1 MMTVIEDVL
10 DAVRALAQATNPY
23 ATITRAALPP
33 ENGISI
39 FLGAGRATNT
49 FMTKSMRYSL
59 DVVLNGKHSNEATV
73 RGDLCKIHDALV
85 KATSYTSATGY
96 QITSIITA
104 TSPTRIEREANGQ
117 ILYGSALTVTF
128 YYR

>member
-1 MMTVIEDVL
+1 MTVIEDVL
-10 DAVRALAQATNPY
+10 EAVRVLAQATSPY

-39 FLGAGRATNT
+39 FLGAGAATHT
-49 FMTKSMRYSL
+49 FGTKSMRYQL
-59 DVVLNGKHSNEATV
+59 DLVLNGKHSNEATV
-73 RGDLCKIHDALV
+73 RGALCKIHDALA
-85 KATSYTSATGY
+85 KALSYPNTATY
-96 QITSIITA
+96 QITNIMTA
-104 TSPTRIEREANGQ
+104 TSPTRIERETNGQ